1 MVHTN
6 GHEPHEIGKW
16 GKAER
21 DSMLRKLKEL
31 GLSSRQIERVTGF
44 YRGIIAKKVDIK
56 GTSLFVAI
64 CRPICPLFVFVLFL
78 QITILTIIN

>member
-21 DSMLRKLKEL
+21 DSMLRKLKEA
-31 GLSSRQIERVTGF
+31 GLFIRQIVRVTGISQ
-44 YRGIIAKKVDIK
+44 GIVIK
-56 GTSLFVAI
+56 S
-64 CRPICPLFVFVLFL
+64 
-78 QITILTIIN
+78 